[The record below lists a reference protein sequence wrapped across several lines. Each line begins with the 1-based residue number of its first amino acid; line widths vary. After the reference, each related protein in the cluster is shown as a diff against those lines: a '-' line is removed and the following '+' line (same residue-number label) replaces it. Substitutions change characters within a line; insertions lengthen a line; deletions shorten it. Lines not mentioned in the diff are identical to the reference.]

1 MKAFRGTLAAAVVL
15 ALVAVFFL
23 VVKPELGTPEPVG
36 HPKLFQFEKHE
47 LVRVQVDRTDGDSI
61 ILEEV
66 DGHWVI
72 EGTGFVAGRSMVNRV
87 KHQIHD
93 LTARA
98 TVIEASDGAE
108 LYGLGDNA
116 LTVSLELRDGRTL
129 SFKAGDPNPSS
140 VSYYVQPLPGDTIY
154 TVQKAAVDYYSLT
167 LDEFRERRFAS
178 FDSKDATA
186 IVAHVATAEATHTL
200 EIEKVGER
208 QWDMSQPVEMA
219 ANDDRVRRLLGR
231 VSALKAKDFESME
244 SESDLARFG
253 LDAPRLDVT
262 VRFASRD
269 PLQLKVGADSPSDN
283 RYEELAYVR
292 IEGDETVYVARRG
305 LLEEFGQDPSELR
318 NRRVVRMKATDVI
331 AVDAELRADP
341 DDDLE
346 GEAGV
351 RYAADEWFWKDGV
364 PVPGSTPE
372 RVARALAELEV
383 DAFIDDEPKSLGE
396 YGLDDPRARAVL
408 SDGEG
413 NERVVLIG
421 NEGEPWV
428 DPEGHERPRLFV
440 AIEGAAPVYLVDERA
455 LSVVKD
461 MIREGNR
468 KKKKDAEKAA
478 RRERIPSDAIP
489 DDPEEGDGT
498 EG

>member
-1 MKAFRGTLAAAVVL
+1 MTIADPPPAALKEQSYAVVRGLFDPQTAARLNQICERVL
-15 ALVAVFFL
+15 AQWRSA
-23 VVKPELGTPEPVG
+23 PRSDNPPVG
-36 HPKLFQFEKHE
+36 PQANYMRHINDPEYHRGHPEDLAF
-47 LVRVQVDRTDGDSI
+47 LLNVLGAPQVDAAIHPLSRPTPSMSLAI
-61 ILEEV
+61 Q
-66 DGHWVI
+66 DGHA
-72 EGTGFVAGRSMVNRV
+72 VA
-87 KHQIHD
+87 IH
-93 LTARA
+93 
-98 TVIEASDGAE
+98 
-108 LYGLGDNA
+108 
-116 LTVSLELRDGRTL
+116 
-129 SFKAGDPNPSS
+129 
-140 VSYYVQPLPGDTIY
+140 
-154 TVQKAAVDYYSLT
+154 YSLT